1 MEKRKIDMGKYADM
15 FVEKTVKGIDGTEIT
30 VRNHISY
37 ENKELL
43 ARELL
48 ENTLVI
54 HDDSC
59 AYMSGEM
66 DKAKYSLIMKYYTDV
81 DTDGIDAVD
90 ILNFLINNGMME
102 QIRNVVEED
111 FDFVMDIYFKIFDA
125 IVLIYEDDNSLSKAV
140 RTSFGFLFTGEDITE
155 SLAKAEATKDTLND
169 AMNALRE
176 REKKQQEKIDKGTM
190 KIGGNVISFAKKE

>member
-54 HDDSC
+54 HDNSC

-66 DKAKYSLIMKYYTDV
+66 DKAKYSMIMKYYTDV
-81 DTDGIDAVD
+81 DTDGVDAVD
-90 ILNFLINNGMME
+90 ILNFLINNDMIE
-102 QIRNVVEED
+102 QIRKVVEED
-111 FDFVMDIYFKIFDA
+111 FDFVMELYYKMFDA
-125 IVLIYEDDNSLSKAV
+125 IVLIYEDDNSLTKAI

-176 REKKQQEKIDKGTM
+176 MEKKQQEKIDKGTM
-190 KIGGNVISFAKKE
+190 KIGGNVISFAKNE